1 MYGAG
6 SHGYVSQ
13 PGAEITKDSSEV
25 VLQNTKDAIYP
36 VHNGPVKEGVTE
48 LAGAPIRAT
57 GYTAIRIFRLDS
69 RRVIPKDAEEVEKN
83 IFRVKECEDGES
95 CTERDAHNYVYY
107 YAKGDEKYKFII
119 YSDEDKEQEAIDVI
133 LSTKAVA
140 IK

>member
-1 MYGAG
+1 
-6 SHGYVSQ
+6 
-13 PGAEITKDSSEV
+13 
-25 VLQNTKDAIYP
+25 